1 MNTDKENNMDDIPLS
16 INTVETGSLNNNNN
30 NNTNTIPLED
40 GNNDNT
46 SSANIDVQM
55 EDDEENSNNNN
66 NNNNNNSNSNT
77 NNNNNT
83 NTSSGNTSS
92 QGKQNQLVT
101 KLQSIYR
108 LIMKQENIL
117 QVRCANLSDPANN
130 TNNSNI
136 DIDSLWNIYKV
147 NTYLVENYIDF
158 LTTALSEGQLPQDLA
173 IGKEIV
179 EMYRIERRLWVYG
192 CITFLDVLKNFIN
205 NNLDPT
211 IWSQFIINVFINL
224 SEMLVELPESYRQPW
239 FERLGDLSRMAIA
252 LYPRGFIDWKLSSE
266 YWYKRAILH
275 NIGHGKLYYHIST
288 VEQNTLQAYVHLGK
302 SVFCKDMFIPSQHY
316 MQLVI
321 DNIYQRAYSEYQ
333 LAEGNVPLLD
343 HYYKQYAEY
352 KSGYNLLHF
361 PDGTIMNP
369 EQLKRG
375 LMTHF
380 FTNHHYQ
387 HYVFISHI
395 VEYLKHVEVISMPT
409 FNTNKD
415 LQQIVLDYFE
425 NSFGEW
431 KKTTSSLFPKD
442 NSNFFD
448 EKYIFLQDSE
458 KIKFYFSTGS
468 LFAQSHIL
476 QLVGFGNPIN
486 PFAILFGLPTK
497 LKEKKNKREKK
508 TANSNSSSNVGQSTT
523 DDNSVSNGPSINTAT
538 TSPEFDEDL
547 PVSYGEAA
555 KQLSLVTAYCAKSVL
570 LKYLSGPLLPALPHL
585 LTYGY
590 FFSAVHTQIESLKH
604 SKFVIDNNNNNG
616 DDDDDMPVEP
626 QSAIFDDGIA
636 NDDVKWWEEYMKSL
650 FPWDKVVDFL
660 NVLILFSLK
669 NCPEKYAALINENK
683 CANLN
688 GGSVTDLPEVMG
700 LVGTLWFDCL
710 ELDVTCDGYED
721 TDYGLEFDK
730 IVESG
735 EGFWMRCVELL
746 KVFFNLAQNNAF
758 GLRLCETSHAGL
770 GSHLFQYE
778 HSQLVR
784 NNSDDISLIIQYY
797 NVNIVKLAGSKG
809 FIVDF
814 KDFTGFGDR
823 TTGCIYTSGSL
834 ERLNIQGGDD
844 LDFENRYFEHF
855 DQIEVE
861 LFQRYIKQAELNL
874 GGSFFI
880 LDATSWLRHSGRIFK
895 IMASKLV
902 KLGICLTTFQELRFL
917 RKSKDPTVSDAATRA
932 VIILRHLY
940 EQGKIL
946 PLRFTGNLAT
956 TIEEHLEYE
965 TKMTWKTHV
974 DEFVID
980 AIHKNDKRLLSMEKE
995 NSVQESGDENNV
1007 EQKDETKTREIFLV
1021 SDDVPMRDKA
1031 ARCNIT
1037 SISSRF
1043 MFMLCNEL
1051 GENKSTN

>member
-1 MNTDKENNMDDIPLS
+1 MDIEEDA
-16 INTVETGSLNNNNN
+16 EGQNNNATVDSNK
-30 NNTNTIPLED
+30 
-40 GNNDNT
+40 
-46 SSANIDVQM
+46 
-55 EDDEENSNNNN
+55 SNNV
-66 NNNNNNSNSNT
+66 T
-77 NNNNNT
+77 T
-83 NTSSGNTSS
+83 EH
-92 QGKQNQLVT
+92 GKQNQLVT

-117 QVRCANLSDPANN
+117 QVRCANLSDPSN
-130 TNNSNI
+130 NNSTV
-136 DIDSLWNIYKV
+136 DIESLWNIYKV

-333 LAEGNVPLLD
+333 LAESNIPLLD
-343 HYYKQYAEY
+343 HYYKQYSEY
-352 KSGYNLLHF
+352 KSGYSLLHF

-369 EQLKRG
+369 DQLKRG
-375 LMTHF
+375 LLTHF

-387 HYVFISHI
+387 HYVYISHI

-431 KKTTSSLFPKD
+431 KKTTSSFFPKD
-442 NSNFFD
+442 NSNFFN

-458 KIKFYFSTGS
+458 KIKFYFSTSG

-476 QLVGFGNPIN
+476 QLVGFGNPVN
-486 PFAILFGLPTK
+486 PFAILFGLPGK

-508 TANSNSSSNVGQSTT
+508 MASNNGATGQQSTEEANINSSNSDVEEEEILSYAESSKQISMV
-523 DDNSVSNGPSINTAT
+523 TAT
-538 TSPEFDEDL
+538 
-547 PVSYGEAA
+547 
-555 KQLSLVTAYCAKSVL
+555 CAKSVL
-570 LKYLSGPLLPALPHL
+570 TKYLSGPLLPALPHL

-590 FFSAVHTQIESLKH
+590 FFTAVYTQIEALKNH
-604 SKFVIDNNNNNG
+604 NSDVEMTVEQQLASTELFV
-616 DDDDDMPVEP
+616 
-626 QSAIFDDGIA
+626 A
-636 NDDVKWWEEYMKSL
+636 NDIEWWEEYMKSL
-650 FPWDKVVDFL
+650 FPWDKIVDFL

-669 NCPEKYAALINENK
+669 NCPEKYATLINGNETASIISSTVK
-683 CANLN
+683 
-688 GGSVTDLPEVMG
+688 DLPEALG

-710 ELDVTCDGYED
+710 NITVDCDGSED

-735 EGFWMRCVELL
+735 EGFWIRCVELL
-746 KVFFNLAQNNAF
+746 RVFFILAQNNSF
-758 GLRLCETSHAGL
+758 GLRLCETSHSGL

-797 NVNIVKLAGSKG
+797 NINIVKLAGSKG

-823 TTGCIYTSGSL
+823 ITGCIYTSGSL

-855 DQIEVE
+855 DQVEIE
-861 LFQRYIKQAELNL
+861 LFQKYIKQGDLNL
-874 GGSFFI
+874 SESFFI

-902 KLGICLTTFQELRFL
+902 KLSICLTTFQELRFL

-980 AIHKNDKRLLSMEKE
+980 AIHKNDGKLLSTG
-995 NSVQESGDENNV
+995 NGQEQPEFSDVVMRDEGR
-1007 EQKDETKTREIFLV
+1007 TRKIFLV

-1031 ARCNIT
+1031 SLCNIT

-1051 GENKSTN
+1051 GSNKSTN

>member
-1 MNTDKENNMDDIPLS
+1 MNTEEQNNIPLN
-16 INTVETGSLNNNNN
+16 INPKNGETLETSSSSLPDSNVNNNTDVEMDNDEDNNNNN
-30 NNTNTIPLED
+30 VGTNNTN
-40 GNNDNT
+40 
-46 SSANIDVQM
+46 
-55 EDDEENSNNNN
+55 
-66 NNNNNNSNSNT
+66 
-77 NNNNNT
+77 
-83 NTSSGNTSS
+83 

-130 TNNSNI
+130 NNNSNI

-158 LTTALSEGQLPQDLA
+158 LTTALSEGQLPQDLS

-275 NIGHGKLYYHIST
+275 NDGHGKLYYHIST

-333 LAEGNVPLLD
+333 LAESNVPLLD
-343 HYYKQYAEY
+343 HYYKQFAEY

-369 EQLKRG
+369 DQLKRG
-375 LMTHF
+375 LVSHF

-442 NSNFFD
+442 NSKFFD

-458 KIKFYFSTGS
+458 KIKFYFSTAG

-476 QLVGFGNPIN
+476 QVVGFGNPVN
-486 PFAILFGLPTK
+486 PFAILFGLPSK

-508 TANSNSSSNVGQSTT
+508 STNASSSSTGQPTAEEATAVSSAS
-523 DDNSVSNGPSINTAT
+523 DVEEDVSVTYAES
-538 TSPEFDEDL
+538 
-547 PVSYGEAA
+547 A
-555 KQLSLVTAYCAKSVL
+555 KQLSMVTAYCAKSVL

-590 FFSAVHTQIESLKH
+590 FFSAVQTQLEIIKHNKTEDSMNIESQ
-604 SKFVIDNNNNNG
+604 SVTETIE
-616 DDDDDMPVEP
+616 DDEVVDD
-626 QSAIFDDGIA
+626 F
-636 NDDVKWWEEYMKSL
+636 KWWEEYMKTL
-650 FPWDKVVDFL
+650 FPWDKIVDFL

-669 NCPEKYAALINENK
+669 NCPEKYAVLINENK
-683 CANLN
+683 NASLH
-688 GGSVTDLPEVMG
+688 GSVVRDLPEVMG
-700 LVGTLWFDCL
+700 IVGTLWFDCL
-710 ELDVTCDGYED
+710 DLTVICEGYED

-746 KVFFNLAQNNAF
+746 KVFFNLAQNNSF

-823 TTGCIYTSGSL
+823 ITGCIYTSGSL

-861 LFQRYIKQAELNL
+861 LFQKYIKQSELNIN
-874 GGSFFI
+874 GSYFI

-902 KLGICLTTFQELRFL
+902 KLAICLTTFQELRFL

-940 EQGKIL
+940 EQGMIL

-980 AIHKNDKRLLSMEKE
+980 AIHKNDNRLLSLENEKDNANTE
-995 NSVQESGDENNV
+995 DSVPKDENR
-1007 EQKDETKTREIFLV
+1007 TREIFLV

-1051 GENKSTN
+1051 GANKSTN